1 MSDRN
6 EADPLLQHS
15 AAPQGVQLYGDMAC
29 PTSNRAAP
37 AVMWTSVCSLQ
48 PSSSSEETCRATKS
62 KTRCPAP
69 PPAAAAPLLRSRTS
83 AAPPPPAPQPAEA
96 LGPRSPGAAPPRPQM
111 AVAMAG

>member
-1 MSDRN
+1 MANGSAHKQVSMSDRN

-37 AVMWTSVCSLQ
+37 AVMWTSVSSLQ

-62 KTRCPAP
+62 KTEGRNKK
-69 PPAAAAPLLRSRTS
+69 
-83 AAPPPPAPQPAEA
+83 
-96 LGPRSPGAAPPRPQM
+96 M
-111 AVAMAG
+111 HKHFK